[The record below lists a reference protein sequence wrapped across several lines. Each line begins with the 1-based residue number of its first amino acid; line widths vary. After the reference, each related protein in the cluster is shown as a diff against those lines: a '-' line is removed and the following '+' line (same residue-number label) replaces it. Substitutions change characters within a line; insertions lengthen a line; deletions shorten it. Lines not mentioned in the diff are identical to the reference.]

1 MKAVT
6 IIKISIA
13 TIIVLLIVAVIAIFG
28 LYNSYLKAYDS
39 NDKTTFEIEIPAG
52 STYYS
57 IGDILYE
64 NKLIRSKTIYRIYL
78 KLNPP
83 ATELKAGLYTVS
95 RSMDL
100 KTIISTLEAGGI
112 YVNPDEITITFREG
126 LNMRGIAK
134 VIAQNTNN
142 TEEDVFKLLKDKSYI
157 DSVIDKYWFIT
168 DEIKDDEIYYPLEGY
183 LFPNTYNFTN
193 KDVTVEEIF
202 GVMLDEMDKQLTP
215 LKADLEKSK
224 YTVHEILTLASIIE
238 LEALNASD
246 RKNVAGVFYNRLN
259 AYMSLGSDVTTYYAA
274 GIDMGERLPVFDI
287 NVVASKKSAYSKMSQ
302 NELALQFYQ
311 LGFFNPQN
319 ADMTLACLEMMD
331 FDTKDKIMQ
340 KVQDNGT
347 MFQQLAMM
355 SQQLMQLSA
364 IIEQDHPELQGR
376 LINQTAGQTMLATS
390 QVQPNKVQQKSQ
402 TQAETSKEVANN
414 QASPV

>member
-100 KTIISTLEAGGI
+100 KTIISTLEAGGS

-246 RKNVAGVFYNRLN
+246 R
-259 AYMSLGSDVTTYYAA
+259 
-274 GIDMGERLPVFDI
+274 
-287 NVVASKKSAYSKMSQ
+287 
-302 NELALQFYQ
+302 
-311 LGFFNPQN
+311 
-319 ADMTLACLEMMD
+319 
-331 FDTKDKIMQ
+331 
-340 KVQDNGT
+340 
-347 MFQQLAMM
+347 
-355 SQQLMQLSA
+355 
-364 IIEQDHPELQGR
+364 
-376 LINQTAGQTMLATS
+376 
-390 QVQPNKVQQKSQ
+390 
-402 TQAETSKEVANN
+402 
-414 QASPV
+414 